1 MTSGGDSGI
10 GAGDPGADGPGA
22 GGFDSAVT
30 GLDGADL
37 PIRRPPGDGWLVLI
51 GGGEFSFGDTLEA
64 DVAWIDRAQAL
75 PDALPTLPLDADPAD
90 ADAEPR
96 HVGFIPAA
104 SGSVDY
110 GHHFSEYMEGE
121 LGQVVEVIPIY
132 RSRDARRGRNLERIA
147 DSSAVYLGGGVAD
160 HLLEALEGQPAN
172 EALLDYLRGGGTVV
186 AIAAAAQALGAW
198 VRSIQVGEHVTGL
211 SWLLGGVVEPNSNPG
226 HDRRFR
232 ELMAQPGVTWGLGLP
247 PGSALLL
254 GPDGEVE
261 VVGTVYLARP
271 SDDPS
276 ELNLEPLGDGDDG
289 AADDEP
295 SDDEPAGD

>member
-1 MTSGGDSGI
+1 MTDAGDSATGPEEN
-10 GAGDPGADGPGA
+10 GPDDSVPDGNGPEDAGVDTA
-22 GGFDSAVT
+22 
-30 GLDGADL
+30 LDAADL

-64 DVAWIDRAQAL
+64 DVAWVDRAEAL
-75 PDALPTLPLDADPAD
+75 PDALPNLPLDAEPGATAGD
-90 ADAEPR
+90 AEEPR

-147 DSSAVYLGGGVAD
+147 ASSAVYLGGGVAD

-186 AIAAAAQALGAW
+186 AIAAAAQTLGAW
-198 VRSIQVGEHVTGL
+198 VRSIQVGEHVPGL
-211 SWLLGGVVEPNSNPG
+211 SWLLGGVIEPNFDPG

-232 ELMAQPGVTWGLGLP
+232 ELMARPGVTWGLGLP
-247 PGSALLL
+247 PGSAVLL

-271 SDDPS
+271 SEDPAK
-276 ELNLEPLGDGDDG
+276 LDLHPLSSPDT
-289 AADDEP
+289 E
-295 SDDEPAGD
+295 